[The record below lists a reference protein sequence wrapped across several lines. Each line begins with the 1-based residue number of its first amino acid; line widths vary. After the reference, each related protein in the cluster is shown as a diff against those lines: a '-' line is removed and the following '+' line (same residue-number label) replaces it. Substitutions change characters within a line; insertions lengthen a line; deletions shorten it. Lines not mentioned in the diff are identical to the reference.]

1 MPAGAMGKPVMAKSQ
16 QWLWVLL
23 LVWLLKPGMADMWI
37 AWWRLRFWNG
47 QIHFVHPGGWHEL
60 LSPWHQAA
68 VQELFLHEPEMAAFV
83 QGMSQLPNL
92 GLTPFPP
99 HWHIES
105 QGWLTSRTR
114 EEADW
119 TQVYVARPIDLEDY
133 GPPGNPPH
141 PASDGFTGSDPM
153 RATGM
158 GWIPGN
164 EARDGS
170 RHDPSYQASDG
181 SGGASSSAR
190 PNAARDGPGGPSSS
204 ARPSRSP
211 SRPRSFVCG
220 WEREKQREAR
230 DGPQKAS
237 DGSKG
242 PSPPLPK
249 NPYRYLDRGW
259 HSHQRRLERRK
270 LARDGFDIP
279 DELAPRR
286 VEMSKTLKQHMFA
299 LQWAARRMADPS
311 LDESELAAIEKQ
323 MQQSCEQTLDA
334 PEPEMAEERMEVDEE
349 EESFEVEEESCE
361 VEVKTDSKKATARDG
376 SKASGKQFFQMRS
389 SKGTPSSGQERGS
402 MGKPEMAPEVSK
414 NKNVKEEK
422 PEMAEKKR
430 KKDKKSKSKS
440 PDRPKGRDH
449 DETGGPPGPP
459 PPEPPT
465 AEAVPAT

>member
-181 SGGASSSAR
+181 SGR
-190 PNAARDGPGGPSSS
+190 
-204 ARPSRSP
+204 
-211 SRPRSFVCG
+211 C
-220 WEREKQREAR
+220 KQ
-230 DGPQKAS
+230 
-237 DGSKG
+237 
-242 PSPPLPK
+242 
-249 NPYRYLDRGW
+249 
-259 HSHQRRLERRK
+259 QRQTKCSQRW
-270 LARDGFDIP
+270 
-279 DELAPRR
+279 PRR
-286 VEMSKTLKQHMFA
+286 SKQQCQTKQ
-299 LQWAARRMADPS
+299 
-311 LDESELAAIEKQ
+311 ESKQ
-323 MQQSCEQTLDA
+323 TKVFCLWLG
-334 PEPEMAEERMEVDEE
+334 
-349 EESFEVEEESCE
+349 
-361 VEVKTDSKKATARDG
+361 KGKA
-376 SKASGKQFFQMRS
+376 KRS
-389 SKGTPSSGQERGS
+389 QRWP
-402 MGKPEMAPEVSK
+402 
-414 NKNVKEEK
+414 
-422 PEMAEKKR
+422 R
-430 KKDKKSKSKS
+430 KSQ
-440 PDRPKGRDH
+440 
-449 DETGGPPGPP
+449 
-459 PPEPPT
+459 
-465 AEAVPAT
+465 